1 MVVVEDRISSTDTL
15 DRTATDKIQDQ
26 GYVVVRGL
34 LDDAEDI
41 RPVRD
46 EYEDLLD
53 SLATAW
59 HGNGELS
66 STYAD
71 LPFEQRLA
79 MVASE
84 GVPYTDYFDICFT
97 GKTGLMHRGPAV
109 FNLLRSPRLLDGV
122 EHFIGP
128 EIYSNPIQHVRIK
141 VPERLVP
148 TENQNDMNSRTP
160 WHQDASTVTADAEE
174 TQMLTVWLA
183 ITESTVENGCLVVI
197 PESHKEEELS
207 VHCRIEGGRLTGIPD
222 QYLGENR
229 QPVPMKPGDVLF
241 MTNMTKHASLTNESD
256 GIRFSF
262 DLRYHP
268 TGQATG
274 RSWYPGFVA
283 RSRSRPETELR
294 DFATW
299 DRLWDEAYHAL
310 EAIDYNTP
318 GTTHWKTG
326 EQDPRCA

>member
-1 MVVVEDRISSTDTL
+1 MVDDKIASTDTL
-15 DRTATDKIQDQ
+15 DRTATRKLEDH

-46 EYEDLLD
+46 EYERLLD
-53 SLATAW
+53 SLVTIW
-59 HGNGELS
+59 HKNGELS
-66 STYAD
+66 STYDD

-79 MVASE
+79 VVASE

-97 GKTGLMHRGPAV
+97 GKEGLMHRGPAV

-128 EIYSNPIQHVRIK
+128 EVYSNPIQHVRIK

-160 WHQDASTVTADAEE
+160 WHQDASTVTSDAKE
-174 TQMLTVWLA
+174 TQNVDRLA
-183 ITESTVENGCLVVI
+183 CDNGVYGGERLPGSRPGEPQRRRVVGALQDRRGPPYRHPRSVPRSLSTTGADETWRC
-197 PESHKEEELS
+197 P
-207 VHCRIEGGRLTGIPD
+207 VHDEHD
-222 QYLGENR
+222 QARFTDERKRRHPIQLR
-229 QPVPMKPGDVLF
+229 PPLP
-241 MTNMTKHASLTNESD
+241 SD
-256 GIRFSF
+256 GSADRTYLVS
-262 DLRYHP
+262 
-268 TGQATG
+268 
-274 RSWYPGFVA
+274 GFVA
-283 RSRSRPETELR
+283 RSRARPESELR
-294 DFATW
+294 DFDTW
-299 DRLWDEAYHAL
+299 DRLWDEARLAL

>member
-1 MVVVEDRISSTDTL
+1 MVVAEDRISSTNTL
-15 DRTATDKIQDQ
+15 DRTATDKIHDQ

-41 RPVRD
+41 RPVRE

-122 EHFIGP
+122 ERFIGP

-160 WHQDASTVTADAEE
+160 WHQDASTVTSDAEG

-197 PESHKEEELS
+197 PESHKEKDLS

-229 QPVPMKPGDVLF
+229 QPVPMKAGDVLF

-283 RSRSRPETELR
+283 RSRSRPESELR

-299 DRLWDEAYHAL
+299 DRLWDDAFHAL

>member
-1 MVVVEDRISSTDTL
+1 MVVAEDRISSTETL
-15 DRTATDKIQDQ
+15 DRTATEKIQDQ

-34 LDDAEDI
+34 LDAAEDI
-41 RPVRD
+41 KPVRD

-53 SLATAW
+53 SLATVW
-59 HGNGELS
+59 RRNGELS

-97 GKTGLMHRGPAV
+97 GQTGRMHRGPAV

-128 EIYSNPIQHVRIK
+128 EVYSNPIQHVRIK

-160 WHQDASTVTADAEE
+160 WHQDASTVTSDAED

-229 QPVPMKPGDVLF
+229 LPVPMKPGDVLF

-283 RSRSRPETELR
+283 RSRSHPETELR
-294 DFATW
+294 DFAKW
-299 DRLWDEAYHAL
+299 DRLWDDALHAL
-310 EAIDYNTP
+310 EAIDYDTP

>member
-1 MVVVEDRISSTDTL
+1 MVVVDDRVSSTDTL
-15 DRTATDKIQDQ
+15 DNTATEKIQDQ

-34 LDDAEDI
+34 LDYAEDI
-41 RPVRD
+41 RPVKD
-46 EYEDLLD
+46 EYENLLD
-53 SLATAW
+53 SLVTTW
-59 HGNGELS
+59 HRDGDLS

-84 GVPYTDYFDICFT
+84 GVPYTDYFDICLT
-97 GKTGLMHRGPAV
+97 GTTGLMHRGPAV

-128 EIYSNPIQHVRIK
+128 EVYSNPIQHVRIK

-160 WHQDASTVTADAEE
+160 WHQDASTVTSDAEE

-197 PESHKEEELS
+197 PESHKEDELS

-222 QYLGENR
+222 QYLGPNR

-241 MTNMTKHASLTNESD
+241 MTNMTKHASLTNDSD

-274 RSWYPGFVA
+274 RSWFPGFVA
-283 RSRSRPETELR
+283 RSRSNPERELR
-294 DFATW
+294 DFHTW
-299 DRLWDEAYHAL
+299 DRLWDDALHAL

-318 GTTHWKTG
+318 GTNHWKTG